1 MTKKIKAL
9 VAIAGVAFLTTGCAT
24 KTWYN
29 EPATCAL
36 AGAAIGGGAGMSDDE
51 DTAIVGALGGA
62 VIGATV
68 CALIQPTDVD
78 GDGVTDD
85 KDQCPKTAAGAKVDA
100 LGCEI
105 DSDGDGVGNSV
116 DECQMTPE
124 GVKVDAKGC
133 ALDTDGDGIA
143 DYKDECPNSPAGA
156 EVNKLGCENDLVV
169 GNVLFKFNSAELTEE
184 SKAVLDS
191 SIEVA
196 KLKYVDDGD
205 LITIEG
211 HTDSIGSGEYNK
223 ALSQR
228 RAESVLNYIVNE
240 RNGGA
245 KNMRAVGYGEERPIA
260 DNSTEEGRQ
269 KNRRV
274 SFHAE

>member
-1 MTKKIKAL
+1 MTQTIKAL
-9 VAIAGVAFLTTGCAT
+9 SAIAAVALLTTGCAT

-36 AGAAIGGGAGMSDDE
+36 AGAAIGGGAGMADKE

-62 VIGATV
+62 VIGATI
-68 CALIQPTDVD
+68 CALMQPTDVD

-124 GVKVDAKGC
+124 GVKVDSKGC
-133 ALDTDGDGIA
+133 ALDTDGDGVA
-143 DYKDECPNSPAGA
+143 DYKDHCPNSPEGA
-156 EVNKLGCENDLVV
+156 EINKLGCENDLVLE
-169 GNVLFKFNSAELTEE
+169 NVNFEFDSAEMTEAG
-184 SKAVLDS
+184 KAALEDD
-191 SIEVA
+191 IA
-196 KLKYVDDGD
+196 RLKYVDDGD

-211 HTDSIGSGEYNK
+211 YTDSTGSAEYNK

-228 RAESVLNYIVNE
+228 RAESVLNHVISE
-240 RNGGA
+240 GIGA
-245 KNMRAVGYGEERPIA
+245 KSMKAVGYGEERPIA

-269 KNRRV
+269 QNRRV